1 MGPEA
6 RDAGRHGRSRKP
18 GQPGGQQRTRLNPAA
33 SEELMWP
40 SGPRPGDPKPRGL
53 EKATKEGPV
62 RDVDDELENK

>member
-1 MGPEA
+1 M
-6 RDAGRHGRSRKP
+6 
-18 GQPGGQQRTRLNPAA
+18 RLNPAA